1 MSNFD
6 LNVESYSTEEL
17 YKVIKTNKNCD
28 DYEISININKIIS
41 NIKDSEHEY
50 KYVVFLKDI
59 EKRLL
64 DERKEKATR
73 KLINKYKSDLEEVER
88 KEVSINKYPKG
99 TINPIDKKT
108 MTQVINID
116 SQFRSNY
123 ETTNANNFLYSL
135 ADPINNVISIRLSC
149 LEIPT
154 SWYSFSSQKKNNKF
168 IITLYNVPK
177 TAITKELDESQEYVT
192 NMSENEIENLDEI
205 RNILHKITIPDGN
218 YTGKEFEEL
227 MNNYFS
233 NIENGLQL
241 LEFKVD
247 VNTQKSLLYCKTS
260 LDSLHLFSKNFYYIL
275 DFITNQDKNN
285 KLEENC
291 GWRLGFRKGSYTVTK
306 KDNKINNFVLPKLTL
321 NCLVESEGGFGKSDE
336 NYFYLSFDDFNK
348 NYKNSIVAEQ
358 NNSILGSTFLAR
370 VPMTNSD
377 KNIMN
382 DNGHDKIFKSSE
394 YFGPVKIEKFRIQ
407 LLDKYGKKLN
417 LNNND
422 FSFTLECTQIY

>member
-1 MSNFD
+1 
-6 LNVESYSTEEL
+6 
-17 YKVIKTNKNCD
+17 
-28 DYEISININKIIS
+28 
-41 NIKDSEHEY
+41 
-50 KYVVFLKDI
+50 
-59 EKRLL
+59 
-64 DERKEKATR
+64 
-73 KLINKYKSDLEEVER
+73 
-88 KEVSINKYPKG
+88 
-99 TINPIDKKT
+99 
-108 MTQVINID
+108 
-116 SQFRSNY
+116 
-123 ETTNANNFLYSL
+123 
-135 ADPINNVISIRLSC
+135 
-149 LEIPT
+149 
-154 SWYSFSSQKKNNKF
+154 
-168 IITLYNVPK
+168 
-177 TAITKELDESQEYVT
+177 
-192 NMSENEIENLDEI
+192 DEI

-247 VNTQKSLLYCKTS
+247 VNTQKSTLYCKTS
-260 LDSLHLFSKNFYYIL
+260 LDSLDLFSKNFYYIL

-306 KDNKINNFVLPKLTL
+306 KDNKTNNFVLPKLTL
-321 NCLVESEGGFGKSDE
+321 NCLLESEGGFGKSDE

-382 DNGHDKIFKSSE
+382 DNGHDKIFKSRE